1 MQYFTEQARSHAEV
15 NEKIQQKYGENARV
29 LTRRSIRI
37 GGFLGLFS
45 REGVEVTG
53 YLSPDNGKKKL
64 VDLETEKKKILS
76 TVKNDQ
82 TLQKVLEEVQFIKQN
97 LGKNLSAPQEKHP
110 TLERI
115 EKLFQENDFDPAYT
129 TFLLDQLRKEL
140 TLQDLDDYS
149 LVQERAVQM
158 IGDGISLY
166 RETNSIRPRIFIL
179 VGPTGVGKTTTIAKL
194 AALHGLGSRGES
206 AKTVRMLTIDNYRIG
221 ARQQIETYGEIMR
234 IPVQFVTNSQDLK
247 KQLALF
253 EDSDLILIDT
263 IGKSPKEYMDLAEM
277 KEILTTCGERAETH
291 LALSA
296 TTKTSDIKE
305 ILQQFEPFKYQSIV
319 LTKLDET
326 MRIGN
331 ILSVLADRRKP
342 ISYITDGQAVPADI
356 EKASILRLLMTLEG
370 FKIDK
375 NNLEKRYRE
384 NLAAGPAGRFVRE

>member
-1 MQYFTEQARSHAEV
+1 M
-15 NEKIQQKYGENARV
+15 
-29 LTRRSIRI
+29 
-37 GGFLGLFS
+37 
-45 REGVEVTG
+45 
-53 YLSPDNGKKKL
+53 
-64 VDLETEKKKILS
+64 DLETEKKKILS

-82 TLQKVLEEVQFIKQN
+82 TLQRVLEEVQFIKQN
-97 LGKNLSAPQEKHP
+97 LGKNLAAPQDKHP
-110 TLERI
+110 SLERI
-115 EKLFQENDFDPAYT
+115 EKLFQENDFDPAFT
-129 TFLLDQLRKEL
+129 TFLLEQLRREL
-140 TLQDLDDYS
+140 TLQDLEDYS
-149 LVQERAVQM
+149 LVQERTIQM

-166 RETNSIRPRIFIL
+166 RETNSVRPRIFIL

-206 AKTVRMLTIDNYRIG
+206 AKMVRMLTIDNYRIG

-277 KEILTTCGERAETH
+277 KEILAVCGERAETH

-356 EKASILRLLMTLEG
+356 EKASVLRLLMTLEG